1 MRERNKLEKCT
12 GLACP
17 HNYQFI
23 LYYASAH
30 THAFSRQLRT
40 TNRQGKELKLPR
52 ILLISWQ
59 VPCLQTEAPATAVTW
74 AAVTWLL
81 HVMRCPHQSLHHTPA
96 PSPTTKIIIPI
107 SMWSFSSSF
116 EMTTFAL
123 LYLLQPYTPARRL
136 QSASDTRTFVTA
148 RVNTKTF
155 GKRSFS
161 YTGPSA
167 WKGLQQTLRH
177 SDSAS
182 SFKAAS
188 KTHLFNNYF

>member
-40 TNRQGKELKLPR
+40 TNRQGKEWILPR
-52 ILLISWQ
+52 TLLISWQ
-59 VPCLQTEAPATAVTW
+59 VPCLQTEAPTTAVTW
-74 AAVTWLL
+74 AAVTVASACNALSSS
-81 HVMRCPHQSLHHTPA
+81 VITSPPT

-136 QSASDTRTFVTA
+136 QSASDTWTFVTA

-155 GKRSFS
+155 GKRSSS
-161 YTGPSA
+161 YTGPSV